1 MSEEWVPM
9 TEAARRLKVRVSKIS
24 RLANRGR
31 IQTRENPLDER
42 VRLVNFEEVNA
53 LFNTYGT
60 HKDNDDD
67 DEEA

>member
-9 TEAARRLKVRVSKIS
+9 TEAARRLKVRVNKIS

-42 VRLVNFEEVNA
+42 VRLVNFDEVRI
-53 LFNTYGT
+53 LFDTFGSQ
-60 HKDNDDD
+60 KDNDED
-67 DEEA
+67 DEET